1 MALRQALKCVL
12 VVGALGCTSAEQP
25 PPEEDS
31 GTPVVVDN
39 TVAGPVNPPF
49 VSAGSSAPIVPTTPP
64 PTANSSSPVV
74 RPSCGVAPSVPSGGP
89 IPFSLLGATVQTEA
103 PPPPISGGTL
113 LATADGSTV
122 VAADPDRDQVHFV
135 GVEGMNVLHTRTLN
149 KGDEPGRVI
158 EDAAG
163 RIHVVLRGARA
174 IATLTREPESE
185 ITRREVCAIPRGIAY
200 DVASDRLHVSCA
212 EGALVTLDA
221 APSSIMPTRTVD
233 LGTDIRDVL
242 VREDKLYVTRFRSA
256 ELLVLNA
263 DGELEETRVPQSV
276 ARDEER
282 LEQEGD
288 NCSPSFVSKLVHVE
302 TTPNVAWRAID
313 VPGSGI
319 TVLHQRSRT
328 DEVKTSAGGYGSGGC
343 GMGIVQSSITTGM
356 ESTRAMSADLV
367 DVTLAVDVATDP
379 EGILLAV
386 AAPGNHGV
394 GSQVHVVQTSFVKEI
409 ATGSMNAFDGSTMGG
424 LTTFQQCA
432 PGNPIEEPSGQA
444 TAVAFVSPHVL
455 AVQEREPAAISFYDL
470 RTSRLRSRAAL
481 GVDSRF
487 DTGHAL
493 FHTRTGAGIACASCH
508 PEAGDDGHVW
518 SFEKIGARRS
528 QSLRGGLIGT
538 EPLHW
543 NGDMADFKML
553 LKEVFL
559 GRMSGF
565 DANDAQTDALSHW
578 LDRQPALHAAPTDV
592 TAAERGKVLFESEE
606 ARCSQ
611 CHAGDRLTNNK
622 TENVGTGADL
632 QVPSLKGVRF
642 RAPLMHNGCASTLK
656 ERFTKADCGGGD
668 KHGKTSQL
676 SADQINDLTAYLET
690 L

>member
-12 VVGALGCTSAEQP
+12 VVGAFGCTSAEQP
-25 PPEEDS
+25 PPEEGS
-31 GTPVVVDN
+31 GTPVVVDA
-39 TVAGPVNPPF
+39 TVAGTARPPVP
-49 VSAGSSAPIVPTTPP
+49 VAGAGAAPIVPPPQVDRGSAVTPP
-64 PTANSSSPVV
+64 
-74 RPSCGVAPSVPSGGP
+74 SCAVTPIAPSGGP
-89 IPFSLLGATVQTEA
+89 IPFSLLGATVQSEA

-135 GVEGMNVLHTRTLN
+135 SVEGMNVLHTRTLN
-149 KGDEPGRVI
+149 KGDEPGRVV

-200 DVASDRLHVSCA
+200 DVANDRLHVSCA
-212 EGALVTLDA
+212 EGTLVTLDA
-221 APSSIMPTRTVD
+221 APSSIMPTRTRE

-242 VREDKLYVTRFRSA
+242 VREDKLYVTRFRSS

-263 DGELEETRVPQSV
+263 DGELEETRAPQSI

-288 NCSPSFVSKLVHVE
+288 ACNVSFVSKLVHVE

-343 GMGIVQSSITTGM
+343 GMGIVQSAITMGI
-356 ESTRAMSADLV
+356 ESPRAMSADLV
-367 DVTLAVDVATDP
+367 DITLAVDVATDP

-386 AAPGNHGV
+386 AAPGNQGI
-394 GSQVHVVQTSFVKEI
+394 GAQVQVVQTSFVKEI
-409 ATGSMNAFDGSTMGG
+409 ATGSAIAVDGTSVGG
-424 LTTFQQCA
+424 FSPFQQCA
-432 PGNPIEEPSGQA
+432 PGNPLEEPAGQA

-455 AVQEREPAAISFYDL
+455 AVQEREPAGISFYDL
-470 RTSRLRSRAAL
+470 RTNRLRSRAAL
-481 GVDSRF
+481 AVDSRF

-518 SFEKIGARRS
+518 TFEKIGARRS
-528 QSLRGGLIGT
+528 QSLRGGLLGT

-565 DANDAQTDALSHW
+565 NADDAQTEALSHW
-578 LDRQPALHAAPTDV
+578 LDRQPALHAAVTDV
-592 TAAERGKVLFESEE
+592 SAAERGKVLFESEE

-611 CHAGDRLTNNK
+611 CHAGEHLTNNK

-642 RAPLMHNGCASTLK
+642 RAPLMHDGCASTLK

-668 KHGKTSQL
+668 KHGKTSHL
-676 SADQINDLTAYLET
+676 STDQVNDLTAYLET